1 MDPRWEWI
9 STRLF
14 PSPLS
19 FLSSFSF
26 NITSIF
32 SASSRLDFS
41 FRSKTDSYFPRRED
55 VENFSRV
62 KRGRILSLSLSLV
75 SLCKFASK
83 GSLHPVRERFIRILA
98 LRLGSSA
105 PRAQLSTAQ
114 RIRFGIVHEFHFPP
128 RRNGVAVIFPKTVP
142 SCYPTLS
149 RSLSATSVIPG
160 VGLPLFGKNKGRDV
174 VLFSF
179 RRISRRKCGKIV
191 AAQFRSLFPRG
202 IFERRW
208 PTRYCSSL
216 CPENYT

>member
-1 MDPRWEWI
+1 MRI
-9 STRLF
+9 
-14 PSPLS
+14 
-19 FLSSFSF
+19 FLG
-26 NITSIF
+26 
-32 SASSRLDFS
+32 
-41 FRSKTDSYFPRRED
+41 RRED
-55 VENFSRV
+55 EF
-62 KRGRILSLSLSLV
+62 SLSFSLS
-75 SLCKFASK
+75 SLYAN
-83 GSLHPVRERFIRILA
+83 SLRRDPARERFIRILA

-114 RIRFGIVHEFHFPP
+114 RIRFGIVREFHPATAQRR
-128 RRNGVAVIFPKTVP
+128 RRNFSKNCAELLPNFDAIVIGNA
-142 SCYPTLS
+142 
-149 RSLSATSVIPG
+149 ATSVIPG

>member
-1 MDPRWEWI
+1 MRI
-9 STRLF
+9 
-14 PSPLS
+14 
-19 FLSSFSF
+19 FLG
-26 NITSIF
+26 
-32 SASSRLDFS
+32 
-41 FRSKTDSYFPRRED
+41 RRED
-55 VENFSRV
+55 EF
-62 KRGRILSLSLSLV
+62 SLSFSLS
-75 SLCKFASK
+75 SLYAN
-83 GSLHPVRERFIRILA
+83 SLRRDPARERFIRILA

-114 RIRFGIVHEFHFPP
+114 RIRFGIVHEFHPATAQRR
-128 RRNGVAVIFPKTVP
+128 RRNFSKNCAELFD
-142 SCYPTLS
+142 PTLS